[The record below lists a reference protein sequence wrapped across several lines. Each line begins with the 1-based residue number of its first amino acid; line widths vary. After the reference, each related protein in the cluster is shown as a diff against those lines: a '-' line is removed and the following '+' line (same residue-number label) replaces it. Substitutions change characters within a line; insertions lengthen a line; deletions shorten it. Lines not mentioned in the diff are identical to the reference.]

1 MADPKETYSPG
12 LEGVIAGETGI
23 STIAEGLSYRGYP
36 VTELAEKASF
46 DEVAYLLL
54 HGDLPNAAQLAAF
67 QKRVAAVR
75 SLPPALSALLKA
87 LPRNVAPM
95 DAVRSSVSVLAHF
108 DPDVNDSSR
117 DANVRKAE
125 RLLAQIPVAV
135 AEQARVSKGLA
146 PVAAR
151 ADLGHAANFLYML
164 RGTEP
169 TPAAT
174 RALDVSLVL
183 YAEHEYN
190 ASTFTARVVCST
202 EADLH
207 SAITAAVGALKG
219 RLHGGANE
227 KVMDLLMAT
236 GGPENAEQ
244 WVRAALAKK
253 ERIMGFGHRI
263 YKAGDV
269 RAGILKKHAQEA
281 AQAAGLT
288 KWEDAAAIVEK
299 VLA

>member
-1 MADPKETYSPG
+1 
-12 LEGVIAGETGI
+12 
-23 STIAEGLSYRGYP
+23 
-36 VTELAEKASF
+36 F

-190 ASTFTARVVCST
+190 ASTFTARVVC
-202 EADLH
+202 
-207 SAITAAVGALKG
+207 
-219 RLHGGANE
+219 
-227 KVMDLLMAT
+227 
-236 GGPENAEQ
+236 
-244 WVRAALAKK
+244 
-253 ERIMGFGHRI
+253 
-263 YKAGDV
+263 
-269 RAGILKKHAQEA
+269 
-281 AQAAGLT
+281 
-288 KWEDAAAIVEK
+288 
-299 VLA
+299 